1 VSYTLRLT
9 PDAVRDV
16 DRALG
21 YYASIRI
28 ELLIELQTELDD
40 YLDRVAERPLSFQ
53 SHERSEVRRA
63 FMEKFP
69 YGIFYIVE
77 GDEVVVLAVFHVAD
91 DPVDLN
97 ARLADA
103 GEQGDGD

>member
-1 VSYTLRLT
+1 VSHSLRLT

-28 ELLIELQTELDD
+28 ELLIELQAELDE
-40 YLDRVAERPLSFQ
+40 YFDRVAERPLSFQ
-53 SHERSEVRRA
+53 SHERSHVRRV
-63 FMEKFP
+63 FMETFP
-69 YGIFYIVE
+69 YGIFFIVE
-77 GDEVVVLAVFHVAD
+77 GDEVVVLAVFHVAG
-91 DPVDLN
+91 DPEDLS

-103 GEQGDGD
+103 GEQGDRD